1 MTHMLFEKKGPFA
14 GKSKGELHGNH
25 ICQAG
30 KPNLLIPN
38 TYPPVWFRL
47 RRVRVFRNQPGIQFF
62 FFSFFL
68 CVAASW
74 REILFFISARKNLA
88 GILTKLLT
96 KCRINHLTITFSIL
110 PSPIDFHQPSTRV
123 FDGEGMNLLGQRF
136 LDEKMLSGCFLLFQ
150 VFC

>member
-1 MTHMLFEKKGPFA
+1 METTFVRLESLTYFSLTPIPLFGSGYA
-14 GKSKGELHGNH
+14 ELGFSET
-25 ICQAG
+25 
-30 KPNLLIPN
+30 NLEYN
-38 TYPPVWFRL
+38 
-47 RRVRVFRNQPGIQFF
+47 
-62 FFSFFL
+62 FSFFL

-74 REILFFISARKNLA
+74 RETLFFISARKNLA

-96 KCRINHLTITFSIL
+96 KCRISLLAITSPTL